1 MQKHNEW
8 SGHLFYKN
16 STVAIEGL
24 HSTVDTARLLSTA
37 FFLDCVLN
45 QGPLIH
51 RCCMNRLLCC
61 SHLNCAK
68 RKWPHSNSMVKAT
81 KVNQILTILLPP
93 TISVRKEYLVSGLLC
108 IYIKLDLYS
117 SLIGSGW
124 MEMDF
129 RAISSSLYP
138 QNQSHQELFSLAV
151 CEWVWGRHGTDS
163 AALIFTFCPQ
173 IYFFT
178 FICIPFPLRG
188 DRSSFQQ
195 IGLLPSCVVWTSAIC
210 ESPSACRISYVTQKV
225 CKIDGCGILV

>member
-1 MQKHNEW
+1 MQCVSGTKILHQAWKLLFCSSRNRQIHTWLLSCRFLPLAKIAGRTMQKHNEW

-81 KVNQILTILLPP
+81 KVNQIF
-93 TISVRKEYLVSGLLC
+93 
-108 IYIKLDLYS
+108 DYS
-117 SLIGSGW
+117 SATHNLSQKRVSCEWI
-124 MEMDF
+124 
-129 RAISSSLYP
+129 ALYIYKIRSVL
-138 QNQSHQELFSLAV
+138 QSHRK
-151 CEWVWGRHGTDS
+151 WMN
-163 AALIFTFCPQ
+163 
-173 IYFFT
+173 
-178 FICIPFPLRG
+178 G
-188 DRSSFQQ
+188 DEF
-195 IGLLPSCVVWTSAIC
+195 
-210 ESPSACRISYVTQKV
+210 
-225 CKIDGCGILV
+225 